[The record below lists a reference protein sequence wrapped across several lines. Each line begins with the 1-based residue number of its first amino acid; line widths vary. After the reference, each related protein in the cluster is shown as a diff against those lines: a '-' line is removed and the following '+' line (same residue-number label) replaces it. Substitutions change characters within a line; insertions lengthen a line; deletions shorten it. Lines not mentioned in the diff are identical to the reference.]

1 MKKLIA
7 LLLTCIFLI
16 VGTVSAF
23 AIDIDYTELTDA
35 ELDELIREAT
45 AERSS
50 RQTVH
55 VPVTVNASPDKYTWY
70 VQDYVGRN
78 AAGFGYTSLGGD
90 RLEQYGAGYLEFIF
104 VAEDGMFIDI
114 EDEALLQKYI
124 VTGQS
129 LAPNTEMKYVFRKD
143 SSGKEYS
150 NLLDFQSVRLIDLT
164 VKRID
169 GTMGGEPIAFEL
181 IPINPLPDKYT
192 TYIRNYVGK
201 NVASFGYTSLGGDR
215 RDEYGAGNIK
225 FNFVADDGAFLDPE
239 NIDILK
245 QYVVTAQDV
254 APNSEMKLIFR
265 KDSKGNE
272 YSNLIDSQTY
282 QSITLYVHKLDLV
295 YPEST
300 ATTKEAE
307 EPSVTAEKAVATE
320 SPAAPTVADGTVL
333 SDRDVKYRLMSDGN
347 VEICGYTKA
356 QSSITI
362 PSEIDGRKVTK
373 IADGAF
379 ENCTAL
385 KNLLNWADLTYIGAN
400 AFKGCTGLKDISI
413 PGETTFIGESAFEG
427 CSNLKTVIL
436 WGNPTS
442 IEKNTFKNCSKLTD
456 FSLPSSVT
464 YIAESAFENCSNMST
479 VIIWGDITSIGK
491 NAFKNCSSLDDVS
504 IPSSCKVIEES
515 AFEGCSD
522 LDTVI
527 LWGDTNIGNSAF
539 RGCANLE
546 EISISSGTEY
556 IGDYAF
562 EGCKNL
568 ETVIMWG
575 RSTKIGKN
583 AFANCPK
590 LSNPPR

>member
-181 IPINPLPDKYT
+181 IPINPSPDKYT

-590 LSNPPR
+590 LTNPPR